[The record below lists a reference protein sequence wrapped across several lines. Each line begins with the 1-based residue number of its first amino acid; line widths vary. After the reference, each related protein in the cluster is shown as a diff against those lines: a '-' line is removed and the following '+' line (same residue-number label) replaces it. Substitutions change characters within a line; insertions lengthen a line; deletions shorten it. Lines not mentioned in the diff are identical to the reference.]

1 MTRIVTGAVLS
12 FGASAADDLHEP
24 QGAVVIGDDG
34 RIIWRGARKALPETY
49 AADPVD
55 DYGGC
60 LILPGF
66 IDAHIHFPQY
76 RMLAAPGKDL
86 LDWLNRFTF
95 PEEARYGD
103 GDYAA
108 AAAEKFL
115 DRLAA
120 NGTTSA
126 MVFSSVHKQCADA
139 LFAAGE
145 KRRMAIL
152 TGKTMMD
159 RDVPEAVRDT
169 AEAGARDSEALY
181 QKWHRRDRLRY
192 VISPR
197 FAVTSSE
204 AQLRVAG
211 ELMQSLPDAPMQT
224 HLSESP
230 GELAR
235 IRALYPNDKDY
246 TDVYDRFG
254 LLSARSVFA
263 HGVHLSERECERL
276 SETESI
282 VAHCPTSN
290 MFLGSGL
297 MSMGHLGKA
306 SRPVRL
312 ALGTDVGGGTSYSML
327 TTLGAAY
334 KVQMLT
340 GYRPSGVE
348 LFRMATRGNAEALAL
363 ADEAGSLDIGKWA
376 DIVVIDPTA
385 TDVLASRQEL
395 SQSLEDSLFALAIL
409 GDDRA
414 IRATYV
420 AGRKL
425 HERHTS

>member
-1 MTRIVTGAVLS
+1 MTRIITGAVLT
-12 FGASAADDLHEP
+12 FGATAADYLHEP

-34 RIIWRGARKALPETY
+34 HILWRGARAALPDAWR
-49 AADPVD
+49 AAPVD

-95 PEEARYGD
+95 PEESRYGD
-103 GDYAA
+103 AAYAA

-115 DRLAA
+115 DRLVT

-126 MVFSSVHKQCADA
+126 MVFSSVHKSCAEA
-139 LFAAGE
+139 LFAAAE
-145 KRRMAIL
+145 KRRMAVM

-159 RDVPEAVRDT
+159 RDVPQAVRDT
-169 AEAGARDSEALY
+169 PEEGARDSEALY

-192 VISPR
+192 VVSPR

-204 AQLRVAG
+204 AQLRISG
-211 ELMQSLPDAPMQT
+211 ELMQSLTDALMQT
-224 HLSESP
+224 HLSESI
-230 GELAR
+230 GEVAR

-254 LLSARSVFA
+254 LLSDRSLFA
-263 HGVHLSERECERL
+263 HGVHLSERECARL
-276 SETESI
+276 SETGSI

-297 MSMGHLGKA
+297 MSMGHLGKPE
-306 SRPVRL
+306 RPVRL

-327 TTLGAAY
+327 ATLGAAY
-334 KVQMLT
+334 KVQMLS
-340 GYRPSGVE
+340 GYRPTAFE
-348 LFRMATRGNAEALAL
+348 LFHLATRGNAERLRL
-363 ADEAGSLDIGKWA
+363 ADEVGSLDEGKWA
-376 DIVVIDPTA
+376 DMVVIDPQA

-395 SQSLEDSLFALAIL
+395 SQSLEDMLFALAIL

-414 IRATYV
+414 IRATYI
-420 AGRKL
+420 AGRRI
-425 HERHTS
+425 HERSE